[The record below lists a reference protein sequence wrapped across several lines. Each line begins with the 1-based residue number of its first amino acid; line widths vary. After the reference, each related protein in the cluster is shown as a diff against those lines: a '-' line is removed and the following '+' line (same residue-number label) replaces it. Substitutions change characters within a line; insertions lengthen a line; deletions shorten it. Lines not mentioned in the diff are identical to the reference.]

1 MIPAR
6 ALANRDVGVF
16 GLARSGLSAIASLNA
31 VGARVHAWDENEEAR
46 AEAEPL
52 GAQLAPFA
60 AWPWQRIRSLVLS
73 PGIPLTHPR
82 PHPVVLAARE
92 AGAEII
98 GDVELFAREI
108 RPDHSKA
115 GRAPV
120 ISVTGTNG
128 KSTTTAL
135 IGHILNSCG
144 FHAEVGGNIGRP
156 ALELAPPGGRTIYV
170 LEISSYQIDLA
181 PGFVSDISL
190 LTNITPDHLE
200 RHGSL
205 ANYAA
210 VKARLLEQTAQD
222 GHLVIG
228 VDDSLSSSIYTR
240 LVSNHGARAI
250 AVSVGKILGRGIF
263 AVDGELYDAWSNGA
277 TKIMALA
284 QASHLPGAHNW
295 QNAALAY
302 AAVRPF
308 VKDARAIASAIVGFP
323 GLAHRMEDVGRIGKV
338 RFVNDSK
345 ATNAD
350 AAARALMCYPD
361 IFWIA
366 GGQAKEGGIA
376 ALLEYAPRIR
386 KAYLIG
392 EAAEE
397 FAGVLNNHVPI
408 EMCGVLE
415 RAVTA
420 AYADAMRAG
429 VPAPLVLLSPACAS
443 FDQFR
448 DYEQRGDRFRSLV
461 ASLAGTAEREAS

>member
-6 ALANRDVGVF
+6 AFANREVAVF
-16 GLARSGLSAIASLNA
+16 GLARSGLSSIASLKS
-31 VGARVHAWDENEEAR
+31 VGARVHAWDENADAR
-46 AEAEPL
+46 AEAEQL

-60 AWPWQRIRSLVLS
+60 AWPWQRIRTVVLS
-73 PGIPLTHPR
+73 PGVPLTHPK
-82 PHPVVLAARE
+82 PHPVAVAAHE

-98 GDVELFAREI
+98 GDVEIFAREI
-108 RPDHSKA
+108 RPDRSKP

-120 ISVTGTNG
+120 IAVTGTNG

-135 IGHILNSCG
+135 IGHVLNSCG
-144 FHAEVGGNIGRP
+144 FNASVGGNIGKP

-181 PGFVSDISL
+181 PGLMPDIAV
-190 LTNITPDHLE
+190 LTNITSDHLE

-205 ANYAA
+205 ANYAG
-210 VKARLLEQTAQD
+210 VKTRLLQQTAAD
-222 GHLVIG
+222 GHIIVG
-228 VDDSLSSSIYTR
+228 VDDSFSSSIYTR
-240 LVSNHGARAI
+240 MAANHGAKAI
-250 AVSVGKILGRGIF
+250 PVSVGKILGRGIF
-263 AVDGELYDAWSNGA
+263 VVDGGLYDAWSNGA
-277 TKIMALA
+277 TKIISLT
-284 QASHLPGAHNW
+284 QAAHLPGAHNW

-308 VKDARAIASAIVGFP
+308 VKDTRAIAAAIASFP
-323 GLAHRMEDVGRIGKV
+323 GLAHRMEEVGRVGKV

-350 AAARALMCYPD
+350 AAARALVCFPD

-366 GGQAKEGGIA
+366 GGRAKKGGIA
-376 ALLEYAPRIR
+376 SLLEYASRIR

-397 FAGVLNNHVPI
+397 FADALKDRVTLEI
-408 EMCGVLE
+408 CTTLE
-415 RAVTA
+415 RAVGKAYNDA
-420 AYADAMRAG
+420 ARAS

-448 DYEQRGDRFRSLV
+448 DFEERGDRFRSLV
-461 ASLAGTAEREAS
+461 ADLAGPAEREAS

>member
-1 MIPAR
+1 MSGFLPSSCDERDDCYITPITFLLRASAEEEGQTRAGGFVMIPAR
-6 ALANRDVGVF
+6 AFANREVGVF
-16 GLARSGLSAIASLNA
+16 GLARSGLSAIESLKS
-31 VGARVHAWDENEEAR
+31 VGARVHAWDENDDAR
-46 AEAEPL
+46 AVAERL

-60 AWPWQRIRSLVLS
+60 AWPWQRVRTVVLS

-82 PHPVVLAARE
+82 PHPVVHAALE

-108 RPDHSKA
+108 RPERSKP

-120 ISVTGTNG
+120 VAVTGTNG

-144 FHAEVGGNIGRP
+144 FHAGMGGNIGKP
-156 ALELAPPGGRTIYV
+156 VLELAPPGGRTIYV
-170 LEISSYQIDLA
+170 LEISSYQIELA
-181 PGFVSDISL
+181 PGLTPDISV

-210 VKARLLEQTAQD
+210 VKARLLEQTAMD
-222 GHLVIG
+222 GHIIVG

-240 LVSNHGARAI
+240 LAANHDAAAI
-250 AVSVGKILGRGIF
+250 PVSVGKILGRGVF
-263 AVDGELYDAWSNGA
+263 AVDGGLYDAWSNGA
-277 TKIMALA
+277 TKIMGLA
-284 QASHLPGAHNW
+284 QATHLPGAHNW

-308 VKDARAIASAIVGFP
+308 VKDARAIASAIANFP

-338 RFVNDSK
+338 RFINDSK

-350 AAARALMCYPD
+350 AAARALVCFPD

-366 GGQAKEGGIA
+366 GGRAKTGGIDS
-376 ALLEYAPRIR
+376 LL
-386 KAYLIG
+386 
-392 EAAEE
+392 
-397 FAGVLNNHVPI
+397 
-408 EMCGVLE
+408 
-415 RAVTA
+415 
-420 AYADAMRAG
+420 
-429 VPAPLVLLSPACAS
+429 
-443 FDQFR
+443 Q
-448 DYEQRGDRFRSLV
+448 
-461 ASLAGTAEREAS
+461 